1 MEGSCETGGGGLGA
15 CLQQDSGGSGLGFL
29 LPEPVSGAGRGCVI
43 SWLKSRLSAV
53 TLLASLGTGRAGKR
67 VGGRVRGGR
76 AGREGP
82 VPKGWLPLGRWFPVP
97 QAPSALAWSGQGA
110 SSHPP
115 WAAE

>member
-1 MEGSCETGGGGLGA
+1 M
-15 CLQQDSGGSGLGFL
+15 
-29 LPEPVSGAGRGCVI
+29 I

-53 TLLASLGTGRAGKR
+53 TSLASLGTWHAGKR

-82 VPKGWLPLGRWFPVP
+82 VPKGWLPLGRWLPVTR
-97 QAPSALAWSGQGA
+97 APSVLAWPGQGA
-110 SSHPP
+110 SSHPT